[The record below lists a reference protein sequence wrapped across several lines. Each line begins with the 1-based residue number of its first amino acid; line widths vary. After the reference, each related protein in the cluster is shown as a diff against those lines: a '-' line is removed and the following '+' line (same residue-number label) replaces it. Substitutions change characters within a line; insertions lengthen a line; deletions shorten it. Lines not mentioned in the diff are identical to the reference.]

1 MTRGALDRHR
11 PVQRG
16 VPALDS
22 ASVVAPTERRIPGWI
37 LATAHKLVRVIHA
50 GLHDR
55 PYTDPGI
62 DDERLVVERH
72 APRWGRR
79 VPVRR
84 CDRESRIPGSSRMIP
99 AYPGLKLGLCL
110 AERVLFRFARDCP
123 LRHPVLP
130 MLALRDRSRVAPRFP
145 RWIQAISAVTG
156 AAPGR

>member
-1 MTRGALDRHR
+1 M
-11 PVQRG
+11 QRG

-62 DDERLVVERH
+62 DDERLVVERN

-99 AYPGLKLGLCL
+99 AYPGLKLGSGGRPYLT
-110 AERVLFRFARDCP
+110 ASNGPANRVALDAGRGVEP
-123 LRHPVLP
+123 LGIGVLDLGP
-130 MLALRDRSRVAPRFP
+130 ILTNEVETEAVVVRLALSPALPTVLGD
-145 RWIQAISAVTG
+145 
-156 AAPGR
+156 

>member
-99 AYPGLKLGLCL
+99 AYPGLKLG
-110 AERVLFRFARDCP
+110 
-123 LRHPVLP
+123 
-130 MLALRDRSRVAPRFP
+130 SRR
-145 RWIQAISAVTG
+145 SAVPHRHTPFLPECSG
-156 AAPGR
+156 